1 MKYMTFVLALA
12 SLFVGGNAF
21 GTILPVGTTP
31 LNGTTLAAKPQLA
44 GIAIE
49 DEVVAFSFAAY
60 GGIVSGTVQSS
71 VVRSSVDNTLDF
83 YWRVINDANSAG
95 AITSFRIG
103 NFFTSSYDA
112 DYRIDG
118 LGDIGPDS
126 ARRFAAPEV
135 NFLFGDARGSL
146 APGASSKFMFFDTD
160 ALTYSRTGRYD
171 LTTVQNGQIS
181 GLFSTFAPG
190 AAVVPEPGSYA
201 LLAGGFAALALSRRR
216 RRG

>member
-1 MKYMTFVLALA
+1 MKYLTFVLALA
-12 SLFVGGNAF
+12 SLSVGGNAF

-44 GIAIE
+44 GVAIE
-49 DEVVAFSFAAY
+49 DEVVGFSFAAS
-60 GGIVSGTVQSS
+60 GGIVSGTVQSR

-83 YWRVINDANSAG
+83 YWRVINDANSAS

-103 NFFTSSYDA
+103 NFFTTSYDA

-118 LGDIGPDS
+118 VGDIAPDS

-135 NFLFGDARGSL
+135 NFLFGSAGGL
-146 APGASSKFMFFDTD
+146 VPGASSKFMFFDTD
-160 ALTYSRTGRYD
+160 ALTYSRTGHYD
-171 LTTVQNGQIS
+171 LTTVQNGEIS

-201 LLAGGFAALALSRRR
+201 LLVGGFAALALSRRR

>member
-1 MKYMTFVLALA
+1 MKYMTFALALA
-12 SLFVGGNAF
+12 SLSIGGNAF

-31 LNGTTLAAKPQLA
+31 LSGTTLAAKPQLA
-44 GIAIE
+44 GVAIE
-49 DEVVAFSFAAY
+49 DELVGFSFTAS
-60 GGIVSGTVQSS
+60 GGIVSGTVQSR

-83 YWRVINDANSAG
+83 YWRVINDANSAS

-103 NFFTSSYDA
+103 NFFTTSYDA

-118 LGDIGPDS
+118 VGDIAPDS
-126 ARRFAAPEV
+126 ARRFGAPEV
-135 NFLFGDARGSL
+135 NFLFGSGGL
-146 APGASSKFMFFDTD
+146 VPGASSKFMFFDTN
-160 ALTYSRTGRYD
+160 ALTYSRTGHYD
-171 LTTVQNGQIS
+171 LTTVRNGEIS
-181 GLFSTFAPG
+181 GLLSTFAPG